1 TYSISA
7 SIIKGAAEYG
17 SRKNNITG
25 GLKRAGTAQTEKEEI
40 ARQRERLT
48 SAWQAFEAAM
58 NMEALQTVD
67 RIEMYLQES
76 EVFMPSLAAFN
87 PRTVYGNK
95 VDVCEEG
102 TRTEVLAIIRK
113 WAADIGME
121 KQIFWLNDAA
131 GTGKSTIAATMA
143 KEWYQTHMLAGRFFF
158 SPNDIRER
166 TTDSFCLTMAEDI
179 AVNQPGM
186 SGVIRRAIKSTP
198 RDHFPFDQQFE
209 KLLVEPLRTYSGD
222 HPLCMIIDALDNC
235 DHQQERGQLLEL
247 LVQFLPSI
255 RFVKVFLT
263 SRPVQ
268 DISDL
273 LKGNH
278 LVTGDDIQLLDI
290 HNPPQNDI
298 TLFVE
303 KKLGSDPRL
312 RVEETLRRLVVE
324 QSGGLFLYAATVCRM
339 LKCAK
344 IEQRPA
350 LLGVLDR
357 SKSPLVLEKK
367 MDNLYLSVLMQANG
381 SDTAAQPLMDVLLLI
396 IVAFQ
401 PISINTIRSYLP
413 NSKYVED
420 IVQDLGAVL
429 KDGTPDRPI
438 KVLHST
444 FRDFLLSGTER
455 ARSFMI
461 NPNTSH
467 TKMAYGCLNALE
479 RSLCYNILQLERPEH
494 LGVLNDSISDLERRL
509 QTYTTAA
516 IYYASSFWV
525 HHVEALEVPQSLWS
539 TILQLLQKKLLNWVE
554 LASCN
559 GTLASCIDSLSRLH
573 TKAKQVLSENP
584 GILVNDIFYILFAL
598 FVHDA
603 S

>member
-1 TYSISA
+1 MSLLSKFKKKKKDKDKLAQSGSSKTSAPRSGSGGPSGVDQRDLTTHDVDPPLGPLSHSSSSRSFEEASEIAEQLLGIVKDVSEATELLSPLKSASALMIRGIQAFKSAHINTTAWVDLCDDMMLHVNQMKQWQTHLEEKSNSSNRSCLEALNVYLNISA
-7 SIIKGAAEYG
+7 NVIKGATEYG
-17 SRKNNITG
+17 SRKDNITG
-25 GLKRAGTAQTEKEEI
+25 GLKRAGTAQTKKEEI
-40 ARQRERLT
+40 ARQRERLK

-58 NMEALQTVD
+58 NMEALQRVD
-67 RIEMYLQES
+67 RIGMYLKES

-102 TRTEVLAIIRK
+102 TRSEVLAIIRK
-113 WAADIGME
+113 WAADIDTE

-143 KEWYQTHMLAGRFFF
+143 REWYQTHMLAGRFFF
-158 SPNDIRER
+158 SPNDVRER

-179 AVNQPGM
+179 AVNQPEM
-186 SGVIRRAIKSTP
+186 SGFIRRAIKSTP

-209 KLLVEPLRTYSGD
+209 KLLVEPLQTYARD

-255 RFVKVFLT
+255 RVVKVFLT

-273 LKGNH
+273 LKGNR

-303 KKLGSDPRL
+303 KKLGSDSRL
-312 RVEETLRRLVVE
+312 QVEETYRRLVVE

-350 LLGVLDR
+350 LLEVLDR

-438 KVLHST
+438 K
-444 FRDFLLSGTER
+444 
-455 ARSFMI
+455 
-461 NPNTSH
+461 
-467 TKMAYGCLNALE
+467 
-479 RSLCYNILQLERPEH
+479 
-494 LGVLNDSISDLERRL
+494 
-509 QTYTTAA
+509 
-516 IYYASSFWV
+516 
-525 HHVEALEVPQSLWS
+525 
-539 TILQLLQKKLLNWVE
+539 
-554 LASCN
+554 
-559 GTLASCIDSLSRLH
+559 
-573 TKAKQVLSENP
+573 
-584 GILVNDIFYILFAL
+584 
-598 FVHDA
+598 
-603 S
+603 